1 MSEVLPPSAPPTPQR
16 PAAAPQLARRRL
28 PRLQEFGLI
37 IVTLLLCLFL
47 YFQAESIT
55 WNFPAR
61 EVTLPGG
68 QTKMLPEMTVSENK
82 FLNTGNLVP
91 IVLTQMSWMAIMAI
105 GMTMV
110 IISGGIDI
118 SVGSVMGFAALSCAA
133 VLQSLPESTSPALV
147 LLLGI
152 GVPLG
157 VGLACGLVNG
167 LIIVWLRMHPFI
179 VTLATL
185 SIFRWSC
192 LKMAREGSLP
202 SGDNVLHPAFTD
214 HFVAWQIRYAKFG
227 GHQTEALQ
235 PVPLLIMLT
244 CLVAGWVYLRHTVW
258 GRETY
263 AIGGNEEA
271 ARFSGISVK
280 WAKVRVYMISGLCA
294 GIAGMLT
301 CGYFKS
307 AATNTG
313 QGYELVVVAAAV
325 VGGASLSGG
334 RGTALG
340 AVLGMLV
347 MQLIDNGMSVLN
359 KVTFSLFGHQFL
371 SVPVKKEDT
380 QLIYGVSIIVAVAID
395 QLSRLLQDRRLA
407 RSKSK

>member
-1 MSEVLPPSAPPTPQR
+1 
-16 PAAAPQLARRRL
+16 
-28 PRLQEFGLI
+28 
-37 IVTLLLCLFL
+37 
-47 YFQAESIT
+47 
-55 WNFPAR
+55 
-61 EVTLPGG
+61 
-68 QTKMLPEMTVSENK
+68 
-82 FLNTGNLVP
+82 
-91 IVLTQMSWMAIMAI
+91 MSWMAIMAI

-110 IISGGIDI
+110 VISGGIDI

-133 VLQSLPESTSPALV
+133 VLQALPPDTSPAVV
-147 LLLGI
+147 LLVGMGVPI
-152 GVPLG
+152 GVG
-157 VGLACGLVNG
+157 TACGFLNG
-167 LIIVWLRMHPFI
+167 LIIVGLRMHPFI

-192 LKMAREGSLP
+192 LKMAQEGSLP
-202 SGDNVLHPAFTD
+202 SGDGVLHPAFTD
-214 HFVAWQIRYAKFG
+214 HFIAWQIRYPKFG
-227 GHQTEALQ
+227 GHQIESLQ
-235 PVPLLIMLT
+235 PVPMLIMLA
-244 CLVAGWVYLRHTVW
+244 CLVLGWVYLRHTIW

-280 WAKVRVYMISGLCA
+280 WAKLRVYMISGMCA

-340 AVLGMLV
+340 AILGMLV

-359 KVTFSLFGHQFL
+359 AVSVKVFDWHA
-371 SVPVKKEDT
+371 VNIPVKKQDT

-395 QLSRLLQDRRLA
+395 QLSRYLQSRRIA
-407 RSKSK
+407 QSKSK